1 MIANFLIGLR
11 EGLEV
16 TIMVSIL
23 VAFLV
28 KTGRRDRLVAVR
40 WGVALA
46 VALPVAV
53 AVALA
58 VAAKALTFEAQELLG
73 GTLSIIAVAFVTW
86 MVFWMRRAGR
96 TLASD
101 LQDRMRTAIGVS
113 AFAVGRDGL
122 PGRGPRG
129 PGDGLLVYAAGQ
141 ATGQTWQPLVG
152 ALLGLAVAVVLGWLL
167 YRQSLKIDLRRFFTW
182 TGAALVVVAG
192 GVLAYGVHDLQE
204 AGALPGLTSLAFDV
218 SAQVPPTSWYGVL
231 LKGVLNFSPATTWAQ
246 AIAWTAYVVPVLA
259 LYLRPRRTAA
269 SQAPRASSAA
279 SRPVLPRPTRSPLP
293 RAPSAPDRPA
303 GPHQRPDTLE
313 ITCSRAP
320 APWSCCP

>member
-11 EGLEV
+11 EGLEA

-28 KTGRRDRLVAVR
+28 KTGRRDRLGAVR
-40 WGVALA
+40 WGVAVA

-58 VAAKALTFEAQELLG
+58 AAAKALTFEAQEVLG
-73 GTLSIIAVAFVTW
+73 GTLSIVAVAFVTW

-96 TLASD
+96 HLASD
-101 LQDRMRTAIGVS
+101 LTDRMRAAVAVS
-113 AFAVGRDGL
+113 GFAVGLTAFLAVGREGL
-122 PGRGPRG
+122 ETVFF
-129 PGDGLLVYAAGQ
+129 VYAAGQ

-152 ALLGLAVAVVLGWLL
+152 ALLGLAAAVVLGWAL
-167 YRQSLKIDLRRFFTW
+167 YRQAVRIDLRRFFTW

-204 AGALPGLTSLAFDV
+204 AGVLPGLHALAFDV
-218 SAQVPPTSWYGVL
+218 SAQVPPASWYGVL

-246 AIAWTAYVVPVLA
+246 AVAWTAYVLPVLA
-259 LYLRPRRTAA
+259 LYLRPQR
-269 SQAPRASSAA
+269 
-279 SRPVLPRPTRSPLP
+279 
-293 RAPSAPDRPA
+293 RPA
-303 GPHQRPDTLE
+303 
-313 ITCSRAP
+313 AP
-320 APWSCCP
+320 APSTTSSPALRAVASDARA

>member
-11 EGLEV
+11 EGLEA

-28 KTGRRDRLVAVR
+28 KTGRRDRLGAVR

-46 VALPVAV
+46 VVLPVSV

-73 GTLSIIAVAFVTW
+73 GTLSIVAVAFVTW

-96 TLASD
+96 SLATE
-101 LQDRMRTAIGVS
+101 LTDRMRTAVGVS
-113 AFAVGRDGL
+113 GFAVALTAFLAVGREGL
-122 PGRGPRG
+122 ET
-129 PGDGLLVYAAGQ
+129 VFFVWAAGQ

-152 ALLGLAVAVVLGWLL
+152 ALLGLAVAVVLGWAL
-167 YRQSLKIDLRRFFTW
+167 YRQAVKIDLRRFFTW

-204 AGALPGLTSLAFDV
+204 AGVLPGLHSLAFDV
-218 SAQVPPTSWYGVL
+218 SAQVPPSSWYGVL

-246 AIAWTAYVVPVLA
+246 AVAWTAYVVPVLA
-259 LYLRPRRTAA
+259 LYLRPRR
-269 SQAPRASSAA
+269 
-279 SRPVLPRPTRSPLP
+279 
-293 RAPSAPDRPA
+293 RPA
-303 GPHQRPDTLE
+303 
-313 ITCSRAP
+313 AP
-320 APWSCCP
+320 AAGAQPLRAVPSDVSA

>member
-1 MIANFLIGLR
+1 VIANFLIGLR
-11 EGLEV
+11 EGLEA

-28 KTGRRDRLVAVR
+28 KTGRRDRLGAVR

-46 VALPVAV
+46 VVLPVSV

-73 GTLSIIAVAFVTW
+73 GTLSIVAVAFVTW

-96 TLASD
+96 SLATD
-101 LQDRMRTAIGVS
+101 LTERMRTAVGVS
-113 AFAVGRDGL
+113 GFAVALTAFLAVGREGL
-122 PGRGPRG
+122 ET
-129 PGDGLLVYAAGQ
+129 VFFVWAAGQ

-152 ALLGLAVAVVLGWLL
+152 ALLGLVVAVVLGWAL
-167 YRQSLKIDLRRFFTW
+167 YRQALKIDLRRFFTW

-204 AGALPGLTSLAFDV
+204 AGVLPGLHALAFDV
-218 SAQVPPTSWYGVL
+218 SAQVPPSSWYGVL

-246 AIAWTAYVVPVLA
+246 AVAWTAYVVPVLA
-259 LYLRPRRTAA
+259 LYLRPRR
-269 SQAPRASSAA
+269 
-279 SRPVLPRPTRSPLP
+279 
-293 RAPSAPDRPA
+293 RPA
-303 GPHQRPDTLE
+303 
-313 ITCSRAP
+313 AP
-320 APWSCCP
+320 AAGAQPLRSVSA